1 MQFDEAAMADRGE
14 AVIRRTFAASREVLF
29 DAMFDP
35 AMIERF
41 WGPPGMTA
49 PADRT
54 VIEPVVGGR
63 FETVMVND
71 ETGEEF
77 AGSGVYT
84 VIERPRT
91 LAFVEPGLD
100 MLTTST
106 YTDLGDGSTEL
117 VITQSNVP
125 APFRSPEALAGF
137 EASLG
142 RLAALVEPE

>member
-1 MQFDEAAMADRGE
+1 MHFDEAAMADRGE
-14 AVIRRTFAASREVLF
+14 AVIRRTFAAAPEVLF

-54 VIEPVVGGR
+54 VIEPHVGGR

-100 MLTTST
+100 MVTTST
-106 YTDLGDGSTEL
+106 YTDLGDGTTEL
-117 VITQSNVP
+117 VIVQSNVP

-142 RLAALVEPE
+142 RLAAAVESP

>member
-14 AVIRRTFAASREVLF
+14 AVIRRTFAASPETLF

-35 AMIERF
+35 DMIERF

-54 VIEPVVGGR
+54 IIEPHVGGR

-71 ETGEEF
+71 ESGDEF
-77 AGSGVYT
+77 AGAGIYT
-84 VIERPRT
+84 VIDRPRT
-91 LAFVEPGLD
+91 LAFAEPGLD
-100 MLTTST
+100 MVTTST
-106 YTDLGDGSTEL
+106 YSDLGDGTTEL
-117 VITQSNVP
+117 VIVQSNVP

-142 RLAALVEPE
+142 RLAALVEAP

>member
-1 MQFDEAAMADRGE
+1 MQFGEAEMADRGE
-14 AVIRRTFAASREVLF
+14 AVIRRTFTASPEVLF

-49 PADRT
+49 PAERT

-77 AGSGVYT
+77 AGAGVYT
-84 VIERPRT
+84 VIDRPSM
-91 LAFVEPGLD
+91 LAFVEPSLD

-106 YTDLGDGSTEL
+106 YTDLGDGRTEL

-125 APFRSPEALAGF
+125 APFRSPEALSGF

-142 RLAALVEPE
+142 RLAALVEQD